1 MKPQGVVVE
10 ATEYIIE
17 TKVKDF
23 QTDNRS
29 ARVHQEGGSYK
40 PCVFHSKT
48 PWGGPEVG
56 VWGRETFEA
65 RVSSFLTKDGV
76 LDPHPARNV
85 WEVHYYA
92 GWSAAGQRKPTARFP
107 TKRGALH
114 SARRWVRENK

>member
-23 QTDNRS
+23 QTNNRS
-29 ARVHQEGGSYK
+29 ARVHQEG
-40 PCVFHSKT
+40 
-48 PWGGPEVG
+48 
-56 VWGRETFEA
+56 
-65 RVSSFLTKDGV
+65 
-76 LDPHPARNV
+76 RNV